1 MSSQSN
7 MDIYKAESLPE
18 ESRVLSESIL
28 ETIKT
33 EFHYQHQKSWVQI
46 LSQCYGIYY
55 LDWSSLVNTFWNF
68 NSWETQMMFQSQTL
82 NVI

>member
-33 EFHYQHQKSWVQI
+33 EFHYQHQKS
-46 LSQCYGIYY
+46 
-55 LDWSSLVNTFWNF
+55 
-68 NSWETQMMFQSQTL
+68 
-82 NVI
+82 